1 MAGLEAHLR
10 LVVAPRATRN
20 AGDGLAAGGHRQ
32 AQGQLDV
39 VNEVPL

>member
-10 LVVAPRATRN
+10 LVVAPRATGN